1 MSPSQ
6 KKGEKMKK
14 IVGLIIILVL
24 SVSAGMISLAAD
36 NGGKIGENSS
46 GTTIDTNNGTVENNS
61 EKGKISTNDGYVVT
75 NNGTIDRNTGTV
87 EYNYGTVTNAGGTV
101 TNNNGIVKDTFGSE
115 YDGILVWG
123 TNGVADSTATKAYLS
138 ELKGSV
144 IDLVLF

>member
-1 MSPSQ
+1 MHFLFCIENDTIFPSGY
-6 KKGEKMKK
+6 KYVTLTEERDKLKK

-46 GTTIDTNNGTVENNS
+46 GTTIDTNNGTV
-61 EKGKISTNDGYVVT
+61 TT
-75 NNGTIDRNTGTV
+75 
-87 EYNYGTVTNAGGTV
+87 
-101 TNNNGIVKDTFGSE
+101 NNGIVKDTFGSE